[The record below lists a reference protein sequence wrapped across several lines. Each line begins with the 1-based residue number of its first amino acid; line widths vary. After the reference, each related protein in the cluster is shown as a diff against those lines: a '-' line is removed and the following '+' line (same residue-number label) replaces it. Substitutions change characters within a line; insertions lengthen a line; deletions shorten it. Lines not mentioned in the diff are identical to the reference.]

1 MNSHRRKRRTNLGV
15 LAEQLRAAATERLA
29 QETPP
34 KANPVQPTKPAPEPA
49 QPKPAKAAKPSKRE
63 VSMGGSGA
71 VDQALRKK
79 ALQFID
85 FRRLLTS

>member
-1 MNSHRRKRRTNLGV
+1 MISHRRKQRTNLSV

-49 QPKPAKAAKPSKRE
+49 QPKPAKTAKPSKRE
-63 VSMGGSGA
+63 VAMGGSGA